1 MLPYSHVIIMIVVEW
16 TVVVS
21 HGLQNVLYYSSLLY
35 CYFAVHHCFC
45 LFVFSFSLVH
55 FQFMMSFKDFLIKI
69 LYLVSCIHHAKHG
82 EERHHLKTE
91 NLLYQ
96 NQSHR
101 VYHKS

>member
-1 MLPYSHVIIMIVVEW
+1 MIVVEW

-69 LYLVSCIHHAKHG
+69 LYLVSCILLICST
-82 EERHHLKTE
+82 HLNTQGQK
-91 NLLYQ
+91 
-96 NQSHR
+96 
-101 VYHKS
+101 

>member
-69 LYLVSCIHHAKHG
+69 LYLVSCILYHVNEPLREKPNVVVSDKV
-82 EERHHLKTE
+82 RHKP
-91 NLLYQ
+91 
-96 NQSHR
+96 
-101 VYHKS
+101 V